1 MPHCLGD
8 LDCMCMNLVM
18 GRIRSLGLNNISSY
32 GALWVKNCCFR
43 HRPIAIARPP
53 SPVRCGFGVD
63 RGRPA
68 RHRRRGRGRSL
79 GHPQGH
85 FLILRHGMSL
95 GGLQRNIGRWLLPLQ
110 KFTLRMGCWIQLNE
124 TEIQWRLLIGLT
136 FVYPIPLYT
145 LFS

>member
-1 MPHCLGD
+1 MQTLT
-8 LDCMCMNLVM
+8 V
-18 GRIRSLGLNNISSY
+18 RQISQPGTEKY
-32 GALWVKNCCFR
+32 QLWVKNCCFR
-43 HRPIAIARPP
+43 HRPITIARPP

-95 GGLQRNIGRWLLPLQ
+95 GGLQRNIGRRLLPLQ
-110 KFTLRMGCWIQLNE
+110 KFTLRMGCWIQRNIWLSI
-124 TEIQWRLLIGLT
+124 TRLKTRNATGSPSMTGGISYFAVTSLD
-136 FVYPIPLYT
+136 
-145 LFS
+145 LFRGT